1 MLGSSGCISMS
12 SRAQK
17 IVAAKRM
24 AYFRCS
30 SMRAPQSDLTAG
42 RGGHNSLLP
51 VAQFP
56 GEFHRRTDEKEEKAN
71 PALDSSP
78 SSWVRSNP
86 QFNAGEVSRARLYAE
101 TLVSLDFNRSQ
112 VSVSRWQRRPAPELS
127 PPCRRLQPREVAW
140 SHSYWDP
147 LRSTRNRC

>member
-1 MLGSSGCISMS
+1 MRVETGAIFYFFPLHDSQESF
-12 SRAQK
+12 
-17 IVAAKRM
+17 IVE
-24 AYFRCS
+24 
-30 SMRAPQSDLTAG
+30 Q
-42 RGGHNSLLP
+42 N
-51 VAQFP
+51 
-56 GEFHRRTDEKEEKAN
+56 EEEEKAN

-140 SHSYWDP
+140 SHSNWAP
-147 LRSTRNRC
+147 LRSTRSPCSFP